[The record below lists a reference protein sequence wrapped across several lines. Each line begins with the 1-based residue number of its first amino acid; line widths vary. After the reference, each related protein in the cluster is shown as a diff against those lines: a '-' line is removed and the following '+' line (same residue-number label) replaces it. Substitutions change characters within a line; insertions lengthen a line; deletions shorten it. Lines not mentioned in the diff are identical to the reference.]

1 MLKRLVVSVAEGTV
15 VGGLATM
22 VLFWLGL
29 EWSHVGVVYG
39 GAALTGAAT
48 GLLAGKPFWA
58 KSAKLEAILKASVG
72 TFLAVTSMYGLRKWL
87 PWVSLD
93 LGRTFGAGS
102 IGSLPMAS
110 LPVIATAIAL
120 LFEIDDAFGPR
131 AVATRVVEPPP
142 KASASSRVGDGD
154 AATAPSEEDEESTE
168 ASDNPRSGA
177 TRRGS

>member
-1 MLKRLVVSVAEGTV
+1 MLKRLVVSVTEGIA
-15 VGGLATM
+15 VGGIAA
-22 VLFWLGL
+22 VLLFELGL

-39 GAALTGAAT
+39 AAALTGAAT

-87 PWVSLD
+87 PWVALD
-93 LGRTFGAGS
+93 LGRTFGSGS
-102 IGSLPMAS
+102 IGNVPMAS
-110 LPVIATAIAL
+110 LPVIATAIAA

-131 AVATRVVEPPP
+131 AVAPRVKEPDLE
-142 KASASSRVGDGD
+142 ASASSPVRNGD
-154 AATAPSEEDEESTE
+154 AATPPSEEDEESTE
-168 ASDNPRSGA
+168 ASDNRRADA